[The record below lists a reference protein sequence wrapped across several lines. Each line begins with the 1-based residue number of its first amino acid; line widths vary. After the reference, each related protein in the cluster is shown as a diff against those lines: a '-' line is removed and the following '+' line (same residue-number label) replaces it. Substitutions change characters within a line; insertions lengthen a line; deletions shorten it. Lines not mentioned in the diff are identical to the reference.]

1 MKIRVA
7 ELNVEIF
14 NRSPLCERLC
24 KEYLASFE
32 RADIT
37 VSVDEAEIAREVENA
52 KEPVTA
58 AEAEFACI
66 YRNIAKKLPDFDA
79 FVFHAAVLTHNGAA
93 YAFSAPSGTGKST
106 HVRLWQQ
113 EFGCAVQILN
123 GDKPILRFLD
133 GTLYAFGTPWCGKEH
148 QSRNT
153 NAPLAALSFLERAE
167 HNQLSRI
174 SDEEAVRRLYHQIL
188 MPGEDEKNLY
198 FLDLLDR
205 MLQTVPVYL
214 LKCNMHPEAAHVAL
228 AGMHKES

>member
-14 NRSPLCERLC
+14 NRYPLCERLC

-106 HVRLWQQ
+106 HVRLWQA
-113 EFGCAVQILN
+113 EFGNAVAVLN
-123 GDKPILRFLD
+123 GDKPIFRFVNNA
-133 GTLYAFGTPWCGKEH
+133 LYAFGTPWCGKEH
-148 QSRNT
+148 ESQNT
-153 NAPLAALSFLERAE
+153 GAPLKALVFLERGAQNE
-167 HNQLSRI
+167 ISRI

>member
-1 MKIRVA
+1 MKIRIA
-7 ELNVEIF
+7 GLNVEILNKF
-14 NRSPLCERLC
+14 PLCEQLC
-24 KEYLASFE
+24 REYLAAFE

-37 VSVDEAEIAREVENA
+37 VCVDDAEITREAEIA

-79 FVFHAAVLTHNGAA
+79 FVFHAAVLAHNGVA

-113 EFGCAVQILN
+113 EFGSAVQILN

-153 NAPLAALSFLERAE
+153 RAPLDALAFLERAE
-167 HNQLSRI
+167 RNQISRI
-174 SDEEAVRRLYHQIL
+174 TDEEAVRRLYHQIL
-188 MPGEDEKNLY
+188 MPGEDAKNLY

-228 AGMHKES
+228 AGMYKE